1 MSQCPDCGC
10 DLPSFQT
17 LCSKCYDAKS
27 AEVGR
32 SKSILE
38 SIWQSRSTPRRWQV
52 IEDRIN
58 AQPWWLAWCFA
69 VIGLGFDWRCAFEWF
84 AGKSPFYSEPVLGRA
99 LLIALTCAGI
109 AVLIVWL
116 TRESRW
122 RVASTLFLIFSLS
135 LYRLL
140 SNHWIACRQ
149 QLITVEISPF
159 HQ

>member
-17 LCSKCYDAKS
+17 LCSKCYDAKY
-27 AEVGR
+27 AGVGR
-32 SKSILE
+32 PKSILR
-38 SIWQSRSTPRRWQV
+38 SIWQFGSNAQRRQV

-84 AGKSPFYSEPVLGRA
+84 AGKSPFYSELVLGRT
-99 LLIALTCAGI
+99 LLIVLACAGV
-109 AVLIVWL
+109 AVLIVWV

-122 RVASTLFLIFSLS
+122 RIASTLFLVFSAS

-140 SNHWIACRQ
+140 SNHWTAYRR
-149 QLITVEISPF
+149 
-159 HQ
+159 